1 MVVYKNTQECLLL
14 LLLLLLLLFI
24 FKLAVVDMQHFP
36 INTNSYY

>member
-1 MVVYKNTQECLLL
+1 MVVYKNTQEC
-14 LLLLLLLLFI
+14 LLLLLLLFI